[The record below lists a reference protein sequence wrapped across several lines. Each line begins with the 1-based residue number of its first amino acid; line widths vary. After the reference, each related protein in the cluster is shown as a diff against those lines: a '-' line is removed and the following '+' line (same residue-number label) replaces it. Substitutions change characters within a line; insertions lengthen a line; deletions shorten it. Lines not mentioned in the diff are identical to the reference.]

1 LTDYLGQKKNLNL
14 NYDTNMKIDV
24 YAGQDSE
31 GDHLATFTVNG
42 IDEIAASD
50 LLKKENVTRPR
61 VSLQFELTRTG
72 LLQLNK
78 VDAKVEETYWQE
90 IPPVQNKT
98 KKSKNATK
106 ESNDT
111 SSAANATDEST
122 TPVEPPKPEKVQK
135 KRSTS
140 YNLNRIERVQN
151 GAVTLT
157 KEQI

>member
-1 LTDYLGQKKNLNL
+1 LTDYLGQRKTLNF

-24 YAGQDSE
+24 FAGLDSE
-31 GDHLATFTVNG
+31 GEHLATFTVNG

-50 LLKKENVTRPR
+50 LLKKDNVTRPR

-72 LLQLNK
+72 LLMLNK
-78 VDAKVEETYWQE
+78 VDAKVEESYWQE

-111 SSAANATDEST
+111 SSAANSTEETT
-122 TPVEPPKPEKVQK
+122 TPVDPPKPEKVQK
-135 KRSTS
+135 KRSIPYSLT
-140 YNLNRIERVQN
+140 RIDRVQY
-151 GAVTLT
+151 GAATLT
-157 KEQI
+157 KE

>member
-1 LTDYLGQKKNLNL
+1 
-14 NYDTNMKIDV
+14 MKIDV
-24 YAGQDSE
+24 YAGLDSE

-50 LLKKENVTRPR
+50 LLKKDNVTRPR

-72 LLQLNK
+72 LLLLNK
-78 VDAKVEETYWQE
+78 VDAKVEETYWQD

-106 ESNDT
+106 DSNET
-111 SSAANATDEST
+111 SAANNSTEET
-122 TPVEPPKPEKVQK
+122 TPVEPPKPERVQK
-135 KRSTS
+135 KRSIP
-140 YNLNRIERVQN
+140 YNLNRIERVQY
-151 GAVTLT
+151 GAATLS

>member
-1 LTDYLGQKKNLNL
+1 LTDYLGQRKTLNF

-24 YAGQDSE
+24 YAGLDSE

-50 LLKKENVTRPR
+50 LLKKDNVTRPR

-72 LLQLNK
+72 LLLLNK

-106 ESNDT
+106 DSNET
-111 SSAANATDEST
+111 SAASNSTEET
-122 TPVEPPKPEKVQK
+122 TPVEPPKPERVQK
-135 KRSTS
+135 KRSIP
-140 YNLNRIERVQN
+140 YNLNRIDRVQY
-151 GAVTLT
+151 GAATLS